1 MTSELGQTHRQAVA
15 NLILVAL
22 TLVACAGLLTAAAL
36 APAPGPA
43 QPFII
48 VACMGFT
55 AAMAGGVPASLA
67 VVRGSRDAL
76 ERLRRQLDELPEAEH
91 PLGL

>member
-1 MTSELGQTHRQAVA
+1 MAVTSQQSHRQALI
-15 NLILVAL
+15 NLALVGA

-36 APAPGPA
+36 APAPALAVPL
-43 QPFII
+43 I
-48 VACMGFT
+48 VCLCVGFS
-55 AAMAGGVPASLA
+55 AAMACQAPDSLR

-76 ERLRRQLDELPEAEH
+76 DHLRRQLEELPEVEH